1 VADAALDHSAVE
13 ELERI
18 ERPELEG
25 ALRVAQRLAAVPGP
39 LERPSEDVVPV
50 DRRPLALCK
59 ACKEPR
65 APLREEFEEIAAA
78 FGGVEVLESQ
88 GIRYP
93 DFEKARAFWVDT
105 MGWRVLQT
113 WPYGDLTLAYVLPPN
128 QDEFHLEILAWPGR
142 ARPPRRCSATST
154 PACR

>member
-1 VADAALDHSAVE
+1 MPLPASPPKIADSPFASMRGHHM
-13 ELERI
+13 
-18 ERPELEG
+18 
-25 ALRVAQRLAAVPGP
+25 
-39 LERPSEDVVPV
+39 
-50 DRRPLALCK
+50 
-59 ACKEPR
+59 
-65 APLREEFEEIAAA
+65 
-78 FGGVEVLESQ
+78 

-93 DFEKARAFWVDT
+93 DFATARAFWVDT

-128 QDEFHLEILAWPGR
+128 QDDFPPGDPGR